1 MHDIHHKQKAFARSW
16 TCQTCGQENIL
27 IDQPEFPDLCR
38 VLMTGM
44 SGVIIC
50 RQCGRDEIIR
60 FTGDVLELVD

>member
-1 MHDIHHKQKAFARSW
+1 MKPHTFARELPCRS
-16 TCQTCGQENIL
+16 CGHVNTI
-27 IDQPEFPDLCR
+27 IAQPEFPDLCR

-50 RQCGRDEIIR
+50 RQCGREDIIR